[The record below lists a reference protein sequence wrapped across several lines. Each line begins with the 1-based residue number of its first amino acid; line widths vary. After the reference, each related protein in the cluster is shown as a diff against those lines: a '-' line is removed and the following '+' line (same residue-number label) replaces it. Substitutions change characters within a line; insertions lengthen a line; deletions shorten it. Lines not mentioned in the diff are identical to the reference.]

1 MRWRLLLIGLA
12 GLFAT
17 GCQPVE
23 RTIPPQGE
31 ARDQTAL
38 ESNTPAT
45 PQSAAVGA
53 RTERELATT
62 VRETQEAGSVEAE
75 FARAVQRIDELGGLI
90 GFDSAGN
97 LTAVDLAG
105 DRLDRKM
112 PSDADVALIARAA
125 SSVQSPSLRRRDYQ

>member
-12 GLFAT
+12 GLFST

-23 RTIPPQGE
+23 RTIPPPGE

-38 ESNTPAT
+38 EAKTQAT

-53 RTERELATT
+53 STERELVTA
-62 VRETQEAGSVEAE
+62 VREKQEGGSVEAE
-75 FARAVQRIDELGGLI
+75 FARAVQRLDELGGLI

-112 PSDADVALIARAA
+112 PSDADVALLRTA
-125 SSVQSPSLRRRDYQ
+125 SPVQSPSLRRCDYQ